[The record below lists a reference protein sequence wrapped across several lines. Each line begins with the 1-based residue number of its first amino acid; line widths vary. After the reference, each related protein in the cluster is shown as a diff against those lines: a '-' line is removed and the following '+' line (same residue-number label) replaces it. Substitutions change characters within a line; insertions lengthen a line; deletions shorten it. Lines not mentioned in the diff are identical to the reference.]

1 MSLLERVF
9 YLHQQIL
16 EQRSPNARTIADYF
30 EVSLATARRDIAY
43 LKDRLLAPI
52 VFDPKHNGYYYQEEG
67 FSLPFEE
74 SPRIVFL
81 LTMLNKLAEEA
92 GLGALKEVKQLETK
106 LSKMISAD
114 YEEIVK
120 SLYCEWI
127 EVESIDHLI
136 FETIIEAIARKKTI
150 NIEYRSPKGET
161 SVREIASL
169 QIINYQGRWYL
180 RAFCTLRQDSRMFHI
195 ARIHKATLS
204 KNDIPIGINS
214 SKMSLDTSF
223 GIFKGEPRYYA
234 EILFTST
241 AAELVRN
248 QHWHKDQ
255 VMKIVD
261 QGVQLQLPVN
271 DDREIVMKILQ
282 YGGMAKVLSPP
293 ELIECVQKEIHA
305 MAASYAEP
313 AQENPNPQ

>member
-9 YLHQQIL
+9 YLHQQLL
-16 EQRSPNARTIADYF
+16 EERYPNARTIADYF
-30 EVSLATARRDIAY
+30 EVSVATSRRDIAY

-52 VFDPKHNGYYYQEEG
+52 VFDQKKNGYFYKEAG

-136 FETIIEAIARKKTI
+136 FETIIEAIARKRTI
-150 NIEYRSPKGET
+150 HIEYRSPKGEN
-161 SVREIASL
+161 SVREVASL

-180 RAFCTLRQDSRMFHI
+180 RAFCTLRQDRRMFHI
-195 ARIHKATLS
+195 ARINKATLS
-204 KNDIPIGINS
+204 TNDIPIGITS
-214 SKMSLDTSF
+214 SKNSLESSF

-248 QHWHKDQ
+248 QHWHKKQ
-255 VMKIVD
+255 VMKVVE
-261 QGVQLQLPVN
+261 QGIQLRLPVN
-271 DDREIVMKILQ
+271 DDREIVMKVLQ
-282 YGGMAKVLSPP
+282 YGRMAKVLSPP
-293 ELIECVQKEIHA
+293 ELIECVQREIRA
-305 MAASYAEP
+305 MTATYDVPVPEDYTL
-313 AQENPNPQ
+313 